1 MPITK
6 GMDKLKY
13 IHVEESYI
21 IVKMTKLE
29 LFIII
34 HNKQIREVPHVEE
47 SYIIVKMTK
56 LELFIIIHIKQIRE
70 VPKKLVQYYNLYDG

>member
-1 MPITK
+1 
-6 GMDKLKY
+6 
-13 IHVEESYI
+13 
-21 IVKMTKLE
+21 MTKLE